1 LTVTSDISIRTISRV
16 GRITLNRPKAL
27 NALTYEMC
35 LAIEAALDAW
45 VEGDEVEMIV
55 IDGEGDKAF
64 CAGGDIADLYAT
76 GKASDYDYGRKF
88 WADEYRLNARIANLS
103 IPYIALMDGITM
115 GGGVGISA
123 HGSDRIVTERSM
135 IAMPECG
142 IGLVPDVGGS
152 MILANAP
159 GHLGEFLA
167 ITGYRMNSGDAV
179 LAGFGDVQV
188 HSESLPKLIE
198 RLEETADLSVL
209 SEFGRPADPSSLGAN
224 LESIDRYFAADS
236 ALECLSA
243 LEENGA
249 EWELQTAKLIRRSCP
264 LSVACA
270 FEMIRRVRQLDSVE
284 EALAMEF
291 RFTSRSMSHGEFIE
305 GVRAQIIDKDRQPKW
320 ATPRLEDVT
329 REQID
334 AMLAPLGETELNL
347 EGVA

>member
-1 LTVTSDISIRTISRV
+1 MRLRGMRGLHLLGCRDQAVD
-16 GRITLNRPKAL
+16 
-27 NALTYEMC
+27 EM
-35 LAIEAALDAW
+35 DQRN
-45 VEGDEVEMIV
+45 M
-55 IDGEGDKAF
+55 
-64 CAGGDIADLYAT
+64 
-76 GKASDYDYGRKF
+76 
-88 WADEYRLNARIANLS
+88 
-103 IPYIALMDGITM
+103 
-115 GGGVGISA
+115 
-123 HGSDRIVTERSM
+123 SM
-135 IAMPECG
+135 CI
-142 IGLVPDVGGS
+142 
-152 MILANAP
+152 
-159 GHLGEFLA
+159 H
-167 ITGYRMNSGDAV
+167 
-179 LAGFGDVQV
+179 
-188 HSESLPKLIE
+188 
-198 RLEETADLSVL
+198 
-209 SEFGRPADPSSLGAN
+209 
-224 LESIDRYFAADS
+224 FAADS